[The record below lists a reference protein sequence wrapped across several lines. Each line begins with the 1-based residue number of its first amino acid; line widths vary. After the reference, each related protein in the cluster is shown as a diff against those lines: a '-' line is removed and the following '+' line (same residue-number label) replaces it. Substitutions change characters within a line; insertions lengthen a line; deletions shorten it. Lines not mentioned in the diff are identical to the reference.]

1 MDIFLARQPIFN
13 RSQQVV
19 GYELLHRSCS
29 KNYFMGSDGDLA
41 TSELISNAFL
51 DIGIDKITR
60 GKRAF
65 INFTKNLLEDE
76 TALFLPKDSVAIEIL
91 EDIEPDNNVI
101 DACKRLKQLG
111 YTLVLDDCDCSMKC
125 EEFLGVVDIV
135 KVDFQR
141 VKVQNRPKM
150 MSIFE
155 GRNNK
160 LLAEKVETINDYNLA
175 IDLGFDLMQG
185 YYFCKP
191 VVLSSRGIPANKLQ
205 SMRLL
210 QEIYK
215 PEMDFDQIERLIK
228 EDASLS
234 YKLLRCINS
243 LAYATRFQISSIRQA
258 MALLG
263 QKEIIK
269 WASLACLHTL
279 SSDKPDELLITAIA
293 RARFCESIAIEGQ
306 LKEKSS
312 EYFITGLFSLLDTF
326 LDRPMEEILQELPLL
341 EEIKEAL
348 LLYPNE
354 YRRPLDILQLYER
367 GYFDEAFEIASMEYG
382 IEDVVVMKSYLAAI
396 EMADVK
402 WAS

>member
-13 RSQQVV
+13 RNQHVV

-29 KNYFMGSDGDLA
+29 KNYFMGIDGDLA

-65 INFTKNLLEDE
+65 INFTRKLLEDE
-76 TALFLPKDSVAIEIL
+76 TALFLPKNSVAIEIL
-91 EDIEPDNNVI
+91 EDVEPENTVL
-101 DACKRLKQLG
+101 DACKKLKKLG
-111 YTLVLDDCDCSMKC
+111 YTLVLDDCDFTNNC
-125 EEFLGVVDIV
+125 EEFLDLVDIV
-135 KVDFQR
+135 KIDFQR
-141 VKVQNRPKM
+141 VKIQNKAGISSFFSGRDNKM
-150 MSIFE
+150 
-155 GRNNK
+155 
-160 LLAEKVETINDYNLA
+160 LAEKVETVKDYNMA
-175 IDLGFDLMQG
+175 MDYGFDLMQG
-185 YYFCKP
+185 YFFCKP
-191 VVLSSRGIPANKLQ
+191 VVLSSKGMPANKLQ

-215 PEMDFDQIERLIK
+215 QEMDFDKIEKLIK

-243 LAYATRFQISSIRQA
+243 LAYATRFKISSIRQA

-263 QKEIIK
+263 QKEMIK
-269 WASLACLHTL
+269 WASLACLHSL

-293 RARFCESIAIEGQ
+293 RARFCETMALEAKLEG
-306 LKEKSS
+306 KSS
-312 EYFITGLFSLLDTF
+312 EYFIIGLFSLLDTF
-326 LDRPMEEILQELPLL
+326 LDRPMEEILEELPLM

-348 LLYPNE
+348 LLFPNE
-354 YRRPLDILQLYER
+354 YRVPLDIFLLYER
-367 GYFDEAFEIASMEYG
+367 GYFDEAFELAVKEY
-382 IEDVVVMKSYLAAI
+382 ELDDVTVMRSYLSAI

-402 WAS
+402 WT